1 MRTSYDS
8 SARRLSSWL
17 MVVLGVVAYVG
28 LLYGLT
34 LLPLQFEVPLPFWGI
49 AVVPPI
55 VYGLLVP
62 LLVRWPSPL
71 RWLMGTAL
79 LSGLHVLLTFARAP
93 ISAFLDPTLAGRPLP
108 WVVPPP
114 LPELVGL
121 ILLLVP
127 LRDLLRARPRS
138 ARERLAAGRSTASAR
153 ARVVTRPVQ
162 SSPMEG
168 RVPADGPV
176 PVRVEVAPEPQA

>member
-55 VYGLLVP
+55 VYGLLVL
-62 LLVRWPSPL
+62 LLVRGPAPL

-79 LSGLHVLLTFARAP
+79 LRGLHVLLTFARAP

-138 ARERLAAGRSTASAR
+138 ARW
-153 ARVVTRPVQ
+153 
-162 SSPMEG
+162 
-168 RVPADGPV
+168 
-176 PVRVEVAPEPQA
+176 

>member
-93 ISAFLDPTLAGRPLP
+93 ISAFLDPTLAGGAASAARAGRAHPVAGSASGPASCAAAIGSRAAGRRALH
-108 WVVPPP
+108 
-114 LPELVGL
+114 GL
-121 ILLLVP
+121 G
-127 LRDLLRARPRS
+127 ARPRRDAS
-138 ARERLAAGRSTASAR
+138 GSELSDGGAGSC
-153 ARVVTRPVQ
+153 
-162 SSPMEG
+162 
-168 RVPADGPV
+168 
-176 PVRVEVAPEPQA
+176 